1 MTHPDPAAN
10 PHTGVDEDGNPVTL
24 HVTTAGIAP
33 ADDTGGEPPSASQ
46 TGQGGT
52 ALSTSSTT
60 AETPDAST
68 GSSTPKP
75 APDAENPSASDRTT
89 ASTASSTAG
98 DGTEPQT
105 GPTRQSG
112 PADEKK

>member
-1 MTHPDPAAN
+1 MTHPDPIDN
-10 PHTGVDEDGNPVTL
+10 PHTGVDENGNPVTL

-33 ADDTGGEPPSASQ
+33 ADDAGGEQPSASQ
-46 TGQGGT
+46 MTQDGT

-68 GSSTPKP
+68 GSSIPKP
-75 APDAENPSASDRTT
+75 APDAENQSASDPTT

-98 DGTEPQT
+98 DGTELPT
-105 GPTRQSG
+105 APTRQSR
-112 PADEKK
+112 PADGK